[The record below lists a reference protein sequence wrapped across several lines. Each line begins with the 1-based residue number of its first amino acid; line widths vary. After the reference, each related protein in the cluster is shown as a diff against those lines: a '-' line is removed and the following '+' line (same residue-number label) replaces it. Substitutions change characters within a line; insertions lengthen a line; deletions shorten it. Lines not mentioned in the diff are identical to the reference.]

1 MRFQVITNQKSLSFH
16 KLDLTLEV
24 ILLLYVK
31 GIALPSSASAQ
42 RKLLFF
48 HLSVSPDLLEGKA
61 YLRVSCI
68 IGENFI
74 FQ

>member
-31 GIALPSSASAQ
+31 GITFTSSASAQ
-42 RKLLFF
+42 HKLLFL
-48 HLSVSPDLLEGKA
+48 HL
-61 YLRVSCI
+61 
-68 IGENFI
+68 
-74 FQ
+74 FQLALIC

>member
-42 RKLLFF
+42 RKLLFS
-48 HLSVSPDLLEGKA
+48 HL
-61 YLRVSCI
+61 
-68 IGENFI
+68 
-74 FQ
+74 FQLGLIC